1 MFDFI
6 ALALSKCLCKA
17 GVNMRLEKLI
27 CLLLFGR
34 MRPNSNK
41 RMSYEA
47 CECMANAILY
57 PWMVTLQAPF
67 WLFR

>member
-17 GVNMRLEKLI
+17 GVNMKLEKLI
-27 CLLLFGR
+27 YLLLFGR

-47 CECMANAILY
+47 CECMANAIL
-57 PWMVTLQAPF
+57 
-67 WLFR
+67 